1 MPKLKQRNDGGYF
14 IHTSGDNNPVNTF
27 QVTDAGAEI
36 VLSGGRNLGEFF
48 PDELFFLLHD
58 LGHLDTKGVETTD
71 TEFDKIRNIDWALE
85 ELSRED
91 RVQVAAQI
99 AETHGGGQLLEGD
112 AAKWTLSLTG
122 KPPAVLEPLIR
133 TIADETGYS
142 YETIREY
149 NNYRWPSEKLLETA
163 FSAYLQTEEL
173 RVKEFETFESAT
185 GKNEILGTDGE
196 FVYIEIGET
205 PRSQYDIAGSIPE
218 TVPRE
223 LEQKI
228 GEVLGESV
236 GIAAFAELSRIEIRS
251 RFDVD
256 DGMVLPRERLE
267 DFPVKLPPRS
277 ELTEQYEAFRILRNT
292 VQRVLENSESVEHGD
307 GSYCDQWYMEI
318 SERISNGVDGVDGL
332 GAQQSQRV
340 DHSTQLYRDCFG
352 DGEQVTNFTFLE
364 MGYPSESEQLR
375 LFGFGIF
382 EHGENVE
389 VPVAPE
395 SGEPLQVYPQSQ
407 NELDHAVE
415 LLDEFP
421 VSNFSR
427 TT

>member
-27 QVTDAGAEI
+27 QVTDGGAEI
-36 VLSGGRNLGEFF
+36 VLSGGRDLGEFF

-58 LGHLDTKGVETTD
+58 LGHLDTKGVETKD
-71 TEFDKIRNIDWALE
+71 TGFGEIRNIDWAVK
-85 ELSRED
+85 ELSLED
-91 RVQVAAQI
+91 RVQVAVQI
-99 AETHGGGQLLEGD
+99 AETHGVGQLLEGD
-112 AAKWTLSLTG
+112 SAEWTLNLTG
-122 KPPAVLEPLIR
+122 KPPVVLEPLIR
-133 TIADETGYS
+133 AITDETGYS

-149 NNYRWPSEKLLETA
+149 NNYRWSSEKLLETA
-163 FSAYLQTEEL
+163 FSAYLQTEAL
-173 RVKEFETFESAT
+173 RTKEFEQSENVT
-185 GKNEILGTDGE
+185 GENAVLGSDGE
-196 FVYIEIGET
+196 YVYIKFGEVT
-205 PRSQYDIAGSIPE
+205 RPGYDITGTTPE
-218 TVPRE
+218 DLPEE
-223 LEQKI
+223 LE
-228 GEVLGESV
+228 
-236 GIAAFAELSRIEIRS
+236 SRIELVLSES
-251 RFDVD
+251 RDAEFAVLSAIEIQSRYDVD
-256 DGMVLPRERLE
+256 DGMVLPRERVE
-267 DFPVKLPPRS
+267 DFPVELPPRS

-292 VQRVLENSESVEHGD
+292 VQRVIENSESVEHGD
-307 GSYCDQWYMEI
+307 GSYCDQWYMVI

-352 DGEQVTNFTFLE
+352 DGERVTDFTFLG
-364 MGYPSESEQLR
+364 MSYPSESEQLR

-395 SGEPLQVYPQSQ
+395 SGEPLPVYPQSL

-421 VSNFSR
+421 VSNFSQ